1 MLQNRSI
8 EKVMEEPV
16 RKMVTKR
23 LIGVISGTPL
33 RVGVS
38 RMLEFDIEFL
48 AVTEEG
54 KVVGFITDANVM
66 RAVADGVSMDVPID
80 EVMTRDPVFVDINTP
95 VREVLNLMSRNRVK
109 YLMVTGGDE
118 VEGIITL
125 KDLEDITRQRIETH
139 ISRE

>member
-1 MLQNRSI
+1 MLQSRSI

-33 RVGVS
+33 RTGVS

-48 AVTEEG
+48 AVTEAG
-54 KVVGFITDANVM
+54 KVVGFITDSNVM

-80 EVMTRDPVFVDINTP
+80 EVMTRDPIFVDVNTP